1 MVFGELGGSNYPGIG
16 VSCGSRLCNVCLA
29 VLFVPVI
36 SFSVDKAGD
45 FTDARATVAT
55 GDLSTRTR
63 VFKEQWFQFNGLTH
77 DRVRNALTV
86 SYDEVITALVRA
98 VNDHVSAAHR
108 LPKLDQA
115 IPLVLSGGTASPQ
128 GFLEYFSKVMHSQKF
143 PLKISEV
150 RVSRAT
156 KG

>member
-1 MVFGELGGSNYPGIG
+1 MDVEPTTKPPSGKSFSELGYDATSIEEGLAVVFGELGGSNYPGIG

-63 VFKEQWFQFNGLTH
+63 VFKRG
-77 DRVRNALTV
+77 
-86 SYDEVITALVRA
+86 
-98 VNDHVSAAHR
+98 
-108 LPKLDQA
+108 
-115 IPLVLSGGTASPQ
+115 SGSSSMG
-128 GFLEYFSKVMHSQKF
+128 
-143 PLKISEV
+143 
-150 RVSRAT
+150 
-156 KG
+156 